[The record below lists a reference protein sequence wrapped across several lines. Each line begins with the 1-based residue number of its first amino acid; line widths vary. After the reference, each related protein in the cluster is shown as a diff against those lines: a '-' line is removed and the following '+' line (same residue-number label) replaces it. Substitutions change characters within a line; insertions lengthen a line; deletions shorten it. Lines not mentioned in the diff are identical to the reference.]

1 MSADASRT
9 PRSATSWL
17 KKQQQA
23 GTAAPLHVLW
33 GTRPADASQSDE
45 TSAAGSSLLSSRD
58 DERSRTRHS
67 DAARCRAAALE
78 VLNVNHS
85 AASGMDSSDT
95 PHFVVDQMDSPQH
108 SSCNISGTASAS
120 ASAVAAADGN
130 RNHILFSDDMT
141 SDNSD
146 CVHGQPRS
154 PGAGDEAGGGKQRRR
169 ELVPWVRAPLVRPM
183 QAMHVRALSSWL
195 FQWRRLRL
203 LPPEP
208 PQEAGAAPLQGKA
221 GRFKAIVERQARE
234 AGVAGSAADGTP
246 DGEGS
251 EGGIASSTTTMMSG
265 NASLTK
271 QARILLAAAMRK
283 ANDLVP
289 LSRAGEANCSRALQ
303 RAL

>member
-154 PGAGDEAGGGKQRRR
+154 PGAGDEAGGASNAGGNWSRGSALHSSGRCKPCMFAHSVVGCSNGADCDFCHRSHRRKQ
-169 ELVPWVRAPLVRPM
+169 APRPC
-183 QAMHVRALSSWL
+183 
-195 FQWRRLRL
+195 
-203 LPPEP
+203 
-208 PQEAGAAPLQGKA
+208 KA
-221 GRFKAIVERQARE
+221 KRDRFKAIVERQARE

-251 EGGIASSTTTMMSG
+251 EGVAQ
-265 NASLTK
+265 ASLVDDNDDEWQRLADEASAHSAGRRNAKGHT
-271 QARILLAAAMRK
+271 ILCL
-283 ANDLVP
+283 
-289 LSRAGEANCSRALQ
+289 
-303 RAL
+303 